1 MNPPQRPVQRSTDPI
16 AGHLNAE
23 AADPAL
29 PVTVT
34 DVEAMIRRDLL
45 QADETILLLTKP
57 GLLYVPLTCLPFAAW
72 VALGAMLLVVLG
84 QRGLFPQASSWDIAA
99 LAMMA
104 IGLRMVWQALDWASR
119 IYILTDRRVLRIKGV
134 LNVKVFQA
142 PLKNIQHTQLHLPL
156 TQRLLGLGTI
166 IFFTSGSAFAD
177 AAWSMVRNPVATQHT
192 VLKAIER
199 YGR

>member
-1 MNPPQRPVQRSTDPI
+1 MNPPPEPLQRSADPI
-16 AGHLNAE
+16 ARHLSAE

-29 PVTVT
+29 PVGVS

-45 QADETILLLTKP
+45 QADETILLLAKP
-57 GLLYVPLTCLPFAAW
+57 GLFFVPLTCLPFAAW
-72 VALGAMLLVVLG
+72 TALAAMLLIVLG

-99 LAMMA
+99 LAATA
-104 IGLRMVWQALDWASR
+104 IGLRLIWQALDWASR
-119 IYILTDRRVLRIKGV
+119 LYILTDRRVLRIKGV
-134 LNVKVFQA
+134 FNVKVFQA

-177 AAWSMVRNPVATQHT
+177 AAWSMVRNPVATQQI